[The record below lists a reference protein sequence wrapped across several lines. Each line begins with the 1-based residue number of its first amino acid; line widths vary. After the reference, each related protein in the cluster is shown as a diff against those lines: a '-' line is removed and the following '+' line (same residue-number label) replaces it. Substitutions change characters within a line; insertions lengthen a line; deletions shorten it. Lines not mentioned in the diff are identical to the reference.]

1 MNNTRW
7 QGTTTGRITTRLTRD
22 EWAMAVVR
30 ETAKRATCMRR
41 QVGCVLMDKDGHILS
56 TGYNGVAAGR
66 PHCNEFIPFIDE
78 STTGCNLKYSQPT
91 KDEIIKLNYPNACGG
106 AISRSGTNLDACE
119 AIHAEQNALLRCRD
133 IREIHTAYI
142 SCSPCMTCAKLLS
155 NTGCKRIVFGELYPN
170 SSEVEIFWLSGG
182 GEWILMSGVEK

>member
-1 MNNTRW
+1 METTCW

-30 ETAKRATCMRR
+30 ETSKRATCMRR

-66 PHCNEFIPFIDE
+66 PHCNEFIPPENSNKVVIKAR
-78 STTGCNLKYSQPT
+78 SCGLTSQS
-91 KDEIIKLNYPNACGG
+91 YPNACTG
-106 AISRSGTNLDACE
+106 AASKSGTNLDACE

-155 NTGCKRIVFGELYPN
+155 NTGCRRIVFGELYPN
-170 SSEVEIFWLSGG
+170 SSAVETFWLSGG
-182 GEWILMSGVEK
+182 GEWILMSGVENES